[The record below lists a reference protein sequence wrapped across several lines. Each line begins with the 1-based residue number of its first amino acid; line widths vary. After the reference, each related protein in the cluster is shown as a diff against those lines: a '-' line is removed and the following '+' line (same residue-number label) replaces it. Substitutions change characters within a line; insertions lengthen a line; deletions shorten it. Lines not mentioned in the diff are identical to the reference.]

1 LHVGESLLAR
11 DSLMMLLK
19 SKIAREET
27 LGAVACGVK
36 LGSFSGPVH
45 AAKHDVALHALLLQI
60 C

>member
-1 LHVGESLLAR
+1 
-11 DSLMMLLK
+11 MMLLK

-36 LGSFSGPVH
+36 LGSFLGPVH